1 MFVVDKM
8 KICYI
13 FGKYHFSLIV
23 KIVKCYV
30 LCVNRKKMKNL
41 LMWVLVVI
49 MVALGLILS
58 MTSVISLILMLVAAV
73 YLMPPVRERYFT
85 QGKFASLNKKNPTI
99 YITSLIVC
107 MGIFSAM
114 SGFED
119 DLVDQE
125 IKKYKKDPD
134 AFIKE
139 INGHL
144 QSKNYYAAINSLDNV
159 LTKVNNDELKNLRH
173 DATLIEMMDDAESD
187 RLFLFNEEDISKY
200 IEKMGK
206 EARLDDVQKKYEQ
219 LAVKKINRSL
229 AEKDVNGANS
239 TITGVLK
246 IFPASKIKNDFVK
259 EIARVEAIVAE
270 ENAPV
275 ELPLGSLTYYKDGGT
290 QNISSKQ
297 YKYACKNSSIS
308 NNSIKSA
315 GLGIRLIDT
324 IISTNGIGSINSKF
338 VHWDEGEQVCVG
350 IFSIAG
356 MYQGTSYNKKYG
368 GYMYA
373 FENDGKNVVAKLG
386 TQVSEMD

>member
-1 MFVVDKM
+1 M
-8 KICYI
+8 KI
-13 FGKYHFSLIV
+13 G
-23 KIVKCYV
+23 
-30 LCVNRKKMKNL
+30 KMKNL
-41 LMWVLVVI
+41 LMWALVAI
-49 MVALGLILS
+49 MISLGLILS
-58 MTSVISLILMLVAAV
+58 MTSAMSLILMLVAAV
-73 YLMPPVRERYFT
+73 YLMPPIREKYFAK
-85 QGKFASLNKKNPTI
+85 GNFAVLNKRNPTI
-99 YITSLIVC
+99 YTTSLIVIAS
-107 MGIFSAM
+107 IFFAM

-119 DLVDQE
+119 NLVEQE
-125 IKKYKKDPD
+125 ITKYKKDPD

-139 INGHL
+139 INGDL
-144 QSKNYYAAINSLDNV
+144 QSQDYYKAIRNLDNM
-159 LTKVNNDELKNLRH
+159 LTKVNDEKLKNLRH
-173 DATLIEMMDDAESD
+173 NATLVEMIADAETD

-200 IEKMGK
+200 IKIMGK

-219 LAVKKINRSL
+219 LAASKIKRSL
-229 AEKDVNGANS
+229 TEKNINEANN
-239 TITGVLK
+239 TIANVLK
-246 IFPASKIKNDFVK
+246 IFPASQIKNDFVK

-290 QNISSKQ
+290 QNISLKQ
-297 YKYACKNSSIS
+297 YKYTCKNSSIS

-324 IISTNGIGSINSKF
+324 IISTNGVGSINSKF

-350 IFSIAG
+350 LFNITG

-373 FENDGKNVVAKLG
+373 FENDGKNIVGKLG